1 MANICCDD
9 VYFYSESN
17 PEHLT
22 ALWEDLETSIVFC
35 RNEDLAWIGN
45 LFRLKNISTDG
56 ISLRGTVIYMER
68 NDDNILLGTS
78 AAWFPL
84 YDAYRA
90 IAEAYQVDFAMQSI
104 EPGCN
109 IYINTDHSGQYFP
122 DHYAVSIEDES
133 YLTPADIPIG
143 RKLEYGELFTT
154 EAALLERFADLGYP
168 ADTLEM
174 LDTLLEDTG
183 IEIHCFEDPYSLN
196 ECLTNEEE

>member
-9 VYFYSESN
+9 VYFYSESH
-17 PEHLT
+17 PEYLT

-78 AAWFPL
+78 AAWPSL
-84 YDAYRA
+84 YDAYHA
-90 IAEAYQVDFAMQSI
+90 IAEAYQVDFVMQSI

-122 DHYAVSIEDES
+122 DHYTVSIEDES
-133 YLTPADIPIG
+133 HLTPTGIPIG
-143 RKLEYGELFTT
+143 KNLEYGEMFST
-154 EAALLERFADLGYP
+154 EASLLERFAELGYP
-168 ADTLEM
+168 AHTLEE
-174 LDTLLEDTG
+174 LDGLLEDTG

-196 ECLTNEEE
+196 E

>member
-9 VYFYSESN
+9 VYFYSESH
-17 PEHLT
+17 PEYLT
-22 ALWEDLETSIVFC
+22 ALWEDLETSIIFC

-78 AAWFPL
+78 AAWSPL
-84 YDAYRA
+84 YDTYHA
-90 IAEAYQVDFAMQSI
+90 IAEAYQVDFVMQSI

-154 EAALLERFADLGYP
+154 KAVLLERFAELGYP
-168 ADTLEM
+168 ANTLEM

-183 IEIHCFEDPYSLN
+183 IEVHCFEDPFSLN
-196 ECLTNEEE
+196 E

>member
-9 VYFYSESN
+9 VYFYSESH
-17 PEHLT
+17 PEYLT
-22 ALWEDLETSIVFC
+22 ALWEDLETSIIFC
-35 RNEDLAWIGN
+35 RNEDLAWSGN

-78 AAWFPL
+78 AAWSPL
-84 YDAYRA
+84 YDTYHA
-90 IAEAYQVDFAMQSI
+90 IAEAYQVDFVMQSI

-154 EAALLERFADLGYP
+154 KAVLLERFAELGYP
-168 ADTLEM
+168 ANTLEM

-196 ECLTNEEE
+196 D

>member
-9 VYFYSESN
+9 VYFYSESH
-17 PEHLT
+17 PEYLT
-22 ALWEDLETSIVFC
+22 ALWEDLETSIIFC

-78 AAWFPL
+78 AAWSPL
-84 YDAYRA
+84 YDTYHA
-90 IAEAYQVDFAMQSI
+90 IAEAYQVDFVMQSI

-109 IYINTDHSGQYFP
+109 IYINTDHSSQYFT
-122 DHYAVSIEDES
+122 DLYAVSMEDEAF
-133 YLTPADIPIG
+133 LTPAGIPVG
-143 RKLEYGELFTT
+143 EKLEYGELFTT
-154 EAALLERFADLGYP
+154 EAALLERFAELGYP
-168 ADTLEM
+168 ANTLEM

-183 IEIHCFEDPYSLN
+183 IEVHSFENPYSLN
-196 ECLTNEEE
+196 D

>member
-9 VYFYSESN
+9 VYFYSESH
-17 PEHLT
+17 PEYLT
-22 ALWEDLETSIVFC
+22 ALWEDLETSIIFC

-56 ISLRGTVIYMER
+56 ISLRGTVIYLER

-78 AAWFPL
+78 AAWSPL
-84 YDAYRA
+84 YDTYHA
-90 IAEAYQVDFAMQSI
+90 IAEAYQVDFVMQSI

-154 EAALLERFADLGYP
+154 KAVLLERFAELGYP
-168 ADTLEM
+168 ANTLEM

-196 ECLTNEEE
+196 D

>member
-1 MANICCDD
+1 
-9 VYFYSESN
+9 
-17 PEHLT
+17 
-22 ALWEDLETSIVFC
+22 
-35 RNEDLAWIGN
+35 
-45 LFRLKNISTDG
+45 
-56 ISLRGTVIYMER
+56 MER

-78 AAWFPL
+78 AAWSPL

-122 DHYAVSIEDES
+122 DRYAVSIEDES
-133 YLTPADIPIG
+133 HLTPTGIPIG
-143 RKLEYGELFTT
+143 KNLEYGEMFPT
-154 EAALLERFADLGYP
+154 EASLLERFAELGYP
-168 ADTLEM
+168 ANTLEM

-196 ECLTNEEE
+196 E

>member
-9 VYFYSESN
+9 VYFYSESH
-17 PEHLT
+17 PEYLT
-22 ALWEDLETSIVFC
+22 ALWEDLETSIIFC

-78 AAWFPL
+78 AAWSPL
-84 YDAYRA
+84 YDTYHA
-90 IAEAYQVDFAMQSI
+90 IAEAYQVDFVMQSI

-122 DHYAVSIEDES
+122 DHYAVSIEVES
-133 YLTPADIPIG
+133 YLTPVDISVG
-143 RKLEYGELFTT
+143 KKLEYGELFTT
-154 EAALLERFADLGYP
+154 EAALLERFAELGYP
-168 ADTLEM
+168 ANTLEM

-183 IEIHCFEDPYSLN
+183 IEVRCFEDPFSLN
-196 ECLTNEEE
+196 E

>member
-9 VYFYSESN
+9 VYFYSESH
-17 PEHLT
+17 PEYLT
-22 ALWEDLETSIVFC
+22 ALWEDLETSIIFC

-78 AAWFPL
+78 AAWSPL
-84 YDAYRA
+84 YDTYHA

-122 DHYAVSIEDES
+122 DHFAVSIEDES
-133 YLTPADIPIG
+133 YLTPADIPVG
-143 RKLEYGELFTT
+143 KKLEYGELFTT
-154 EAALLERFADLGYP
+154 EAALLERFAELGYP
-168 ADTLEM
+168 ANTLEM

-196 ECLTNEEE
+196 D

>member
-9 VYFYSESN
+9 VYFYSESH
-17 PEHLT
+17 PEYLT
-22 ALWEDLETSIVFC
+22 ALWEDLETSIIFC

-78 AAWFPL
+78 AAWSPL
-84 YDAYRA
+84 YDTYHA
-90 IAEAYQVDFAMQSI
+90 IAEAYQVDFVMQSI

-154 EAALLERFADLGYP
+154 KAVLLERFAELGYP
-168 ADTLEM
+168 ANTLEM

-196 ECLTNEEE
+196 D

>member
-9 VYFYSESN
+9 VYFYSQSH
-17 PEHLT
+17 PEYLT
-22 ALWEDLETSIVFC
+22 ALWEDLETSIIFC

-78 AAWFPL
+78 AAWSPL
-84 YDAYRA
+84 YDTYHA
-90 IAEAYQVDFAMQSI
+90 IAEAYQVDFVMQSI

-154 EAALLERFADLGYP
+154 KAVLLERFAELGYP
-168 ADTLEM
+168 ANTLEM

-196 ECLTNEEE
+196 D

>member
-22 ALWEDLETSIVFC
+22 ALWEDLETSIIFC

-78 AAWFPL
+78 AAWSPL
-84 YDAYRA
+84 YDTYHA
-90 IAEAYQVDFAMQSI
+90 IAEAYQVDFVMQSI

-154 EAALLERFADLGYP
+154 EAVLLERFAELGYL
-168 ADTLEM
+168 ANTLEM

-196 ECLTNEEE
+196 D

>member
-22 ALWEDLETSIVFC
+22 ALWEDLETSIIFC

-45 LFRLKNISTDG
+45 VFRLKNISTDG

-78 AAWFPL
+78 VAWSPL
-84 YDAYRA
+84 YDAYHA

-109 IYINTDHSGQYFP
+109 IYINTDQSGQSFP

-154 EAALLERFADLGYP
+154 KAVLLERFAELGYP
-168 ADTLEM
+168 ANTLEM

-196 ECLTNEEE
+196 D

>member
-9 VYFYSESN
+9 VYFYSESH
-17 PEHLT
+17 PEYLT
-22 ALWEDLETSIVFC
+22 ALWEDLETSIVFY

-68 NDDNILLGTS
+68 NDNNILLGTS
-78 AAWFPL
+78 AAWSPL
-84 YDAYRA
+84 YDAYHA

-133 YLTPADIPIG
+133 YLTPADIPVG
-143 RKLEYGELFTT
+143 KKLEYGEMFPT
-154 EAALLERFADLGYP
+154 ESSLLQRFAEMGYP
-168 ADTLEM
+168 AHTLEI
-174 LDTLLEDTG
+174 LDGLLEDTG
-183 IEIHCFEDPYSLN
+183 IEVHRFQDPYSPN
-196 ECLTNEEE
+196 N

>member
-9 VYFYSESN
+9 VYFYSESH
-17 PEHLT
+17 PEYLT
-22 ALWEDLETSIVFC
+22 ALWEDLETSIIFC

-78 AAWFPL
+78 AAWSPL
-84 YDAYRA
+84 YDTYHA

-154 EAALLERFADLGYP
+154 KAVLLERFAELGYP
-168 ADTLEM
+168 ANTLEM

-196 ECLTNEEE
+196 D

>member
-9 VYFYSESN
+9 VYFYSESH
-17 PEHLT
+17 PEYLT
-22 ALWEDLETSIVFC
+22 ALWEDLETSIIFC

-78 AAWFPL
+78 AAWSPL
-84 YDAYRA
+84 YDTYHA
-90 IAEAYQVDFAMQSI
+90 IAEAYQVDFVMQSI

-154 EAALLERFADLGYP
+154 EAVLLERFAELGYP
-168 ADTLEM
+168 ANTLEM

-196 ECLTNEEE
+196 D

>member
-22 ALWEDLETSIVFC
+22 ALWEDLETSITFC

-45 LFRLKNISTDG
+45 LLQLKGISTEG
-56 ISLRGTVIYMER
+56 LSLRGTVIYIER
-68 NDDNILLGTS
+68 NPDNILLSTS
-78 AAWFPL
+78 AAWSPL
-84 YDAYRA
+84 YEAYHA
-90 IAEAYQVDFAMQSI
+90 IAEAYQVDFVMQSI

-109 IYINTDHSGQYFP
+109 IYINTDHSGQCFP
-122 DHYAVSIEDES
+122 DLYAVSMENEAF
-133 YLTPADIPIG
+133 LTPAGIPVG
-143 RKLEYGELFTT
+143 EKLEYGELFTT
-154 EAALLERFADLGYP
+154 DATLLERFAEMGYP

-183 IEIHCFEDPYSLN
+183 IEVHCFEDPYSLSD
-196 ECLTNEEE
+196 LTDEEE

>member
-1 MANICCDD
+1 MENICCDD
-9 VYFYSESN
+9 VYFYSESH
-17 PEHLT
+17 PEYLT
-22 ALWEDLETSIVFC
+22 ALWEDLETSIIFC

-78 AAWFPL
+78 AAWSPL
-84 YDAYRA
+84 YDTYHA
-90 IAEAYQVDFAMQSI
+90 IAEAYQVDFVMQSI

-154 EAALLERFADLGYP
+154 KAVLLERFAELGYP
-168 ADTLEM
+168 ANTLEM

-196 ECLTNEEE
+196 D

>member
-1 MANICCDD
+1 MANICCYD
-9 VYFYSESN
+9 VYFYSESH
-17 PEHLT
+17 PEYLT
-22 ALWEDLETSIVFC
+22 ALWEDLETSIIFC

-78 AAWFPL
+78 AAWSPL
-84 YDAYRA
+84 YDTYHA
-90 IAEAYQVDFAMQSI
+90 IAEAYQVDFVMQSI

-154 EAALLERFADLGYP
+154 KAVLLERFAELGYP
-168 ADTLEM
+168 ANTLEM

-196 ECLTNEEE
+196 D

>member
-9 VYFYSESN
+9 VYFYSELH
-17 PEHLT
+17 PEYLT
-22 ALWEDLETSIVFC
+22 ALWEDLETSIIFC

-78 AAWFPL
+78 AAWSPL
-84 YDAYRA
+84 YDTYHA

-154 EAALLERFADLGYP
+154 EAVLLERFAELGYP
-168 ADTLEM
+168 ANTLEM

-183 IEIHCFEDPYSLN
+183 IEIHCFEDPYSLSD
-196 ECLTNEEE
+196 LTDEEE

>member
-78 AAWFPL
+78 AAWSPL

-133 YLTPADIPIG
+133 YLTPIDIPIG
-143 RKLEYGELFTT
+143 RKLEHGEMFPSETS
-154 EAALLERFADLGYP
+154 LLERFTEMGYP
-168 ADTLEM
+168 AHTLEI
-174 LDTLLEDTG
+174 LDGLLEDTG
-183 IEIHCFEDPYSLN
+183 ATIHKFQDPYSP
-196 ECLTNEEE
+196 E